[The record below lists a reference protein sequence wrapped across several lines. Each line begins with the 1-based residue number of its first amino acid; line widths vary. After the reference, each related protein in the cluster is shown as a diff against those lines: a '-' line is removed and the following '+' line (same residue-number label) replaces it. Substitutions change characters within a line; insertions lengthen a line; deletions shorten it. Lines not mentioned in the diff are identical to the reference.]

1 VINALKHY
9 AACCPEAILV
19 VAPTGRAAII
29 FSLVTAVKTNR
40 LGMHVM
46 IVKNLDTTKKAANGT
61 IGQITSI
68 IFDDSNITNDTILS
82 DELQITT
89 IMHSH
94 LPKFISIYISEF
106 QCYYDIKPSEY
117 SIKCQLKNTLTAL
130 PINPAYAFTI
140 KKMSSSEGAIISI
153 AGGSLPLFVTG
164 GGARSDFGLVV
175 IQEWWG
181 LNDQIKA
188 VTERLADAGGFK
200 AVAPDL
206 YHGKKATD
214 ADEANHL
221 MSKLDWPGA
230 IKDIQS
236 ATDYLKKEA
245 GCRHVAVLGFC
256 MGGALAIASAVKV
269 KGLEA
274 AVCFYGIP
282 GRDFAKA
289 EEIKCPLQ
297 CHFGS
302 LDTHTGFSD
311 VKSVDQLEKHLAT
324 QKDFHYEIHRYPDA
338 NHAFMNETRP
348 EVYNDAVA
356 KDATN
361 RSINFIK
368 KIFTSK

>member
-1 VINALKHY
+1 MINALKHY

-274 AVCFYGIP
+274 AVCFYG
-282 GRDFAKA
+282 
-289 EEIKCPLQ
+289 L
-297 CHFGS
+297 
-302 LDTHTGFSD
+302 
-311 VKSVDQLEKHLAT
+311 
-324 QKDFHYEIHRYPDA
+324 
-338 NHAFMNETRP
+338 
-348 EVYNDAVA
+348 
-356 KDATN
+356 
-361 RSINFIK
+361 
-368 KIFTSK
+368 